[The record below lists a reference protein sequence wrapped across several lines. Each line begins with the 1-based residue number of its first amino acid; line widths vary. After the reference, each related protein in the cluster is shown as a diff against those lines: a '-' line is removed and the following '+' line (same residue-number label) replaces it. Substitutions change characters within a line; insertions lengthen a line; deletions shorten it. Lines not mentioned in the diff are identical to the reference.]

1 MTDLRATLE
10 RTLGDIY
17 SFERELVGGGMS
29 RVFVAIDRSL
39 GREIIVKVLS
49 TEVAADLS
57 VERFRREIHLAAKLQ
72 HPHIV
77 PLLSAGEVNGAPYF
91 TMPFVEGESLRARL
105 SRVGELPVPDVVRIL
120 REVASALSYA
130 HKHGVAH
137 RDIKPDN
144 VMLTDEFALVT
155 DFGVAKALTES
166 SKGPGAATLTG
177 LGVTLGTPAYMAPEQ
192 ATADPSIDHRADLYA
207 VGVMAYEMLTGS
219 LPFAGRSMQATL
231 VAHAIEKP
239 EPIERRRPA
248 IPQALAVL
256 IMRCLEKHPAD
267 RPQSAAEL
275 LTTLDA
281 LQTDHGMS
289 AQSAATWRR
298 NIGIAAAVA
307 GVIVVAVAVIYVMAN
322 RRDLAGGA
330 QPVTQLR
337 SVAVLPL
344 SNVGG
349 DAKDEY
355 FSDGMTDELAN
366 ALSKLPGLR
375 VASRTS
381 AYAFKGK
388 KDADV
393 GEIGRK
399 LHVQAILEGTVRR
412 SGDRLRVG
420 AQLTNVSDG
429 FAIWSDTYE
438 RRTSDIFAVQD
449 DIARAIATALKLKLG
464 DSAADLAST
473 SHGTESV
480 DAYDSFLR
488 GRYLWNR
495 RGAANLRRALAYF
508 EESIARDPRFA
519 RAYAGLAIT
528 YAILPEYTDAVPRDA
543 LAKTRS
549 AATRALALDS
559 TLAEAHTALGLA
571 AVHAWDFRAGE
582 AEYQKAIALDPQ
594 YPTAHQW
601 YGELLYHT
609 GRMDSS
615 FVEIRRA
622 LALDPLAPIPPL
634 ALGYALTLA
643 GRYEDAIKQFS
654 TADEFAPGLGLTRE
668 LLADAHLQMGQTEKA
683 VEELEEAARLDN
695 ETLSTKGRL
704 CHGYGIAGRTDDA
717 RKLLKEIEVRAE
729 KERASWVPR
738 AICHLGLGDRSTA
751 LDDMEAAVK
760 NHELAVFTAY
770 SPLLDR
776 TWDPVR
782 SDPRWDRILRSAN
795 LGDYIAQA
803 LTSRHLATPQI
814 GHPQN

>member
-10 RTLGDIY
+10 RTLGDTY
-17 SFERELVGGGMS
+17 RFERELGGGGMS
-29 RVFVAIDRSL
+29 RVFLAIDRTL

-49 TEVAADLS
+49 SEVAADLS

-77 PLLSAGEVNGAPYF
+77 PLLSAGEVDGAPYF

-105 SRVGELPVPDVVRIL
+105 SRVGALPVPEVVRIL
-120 REVASALSYA
+120 REVVSALGYA

-144 VMLTDEFALVT
+144 IMLTDEFALVT

-166 SKGPGAATLTG
+166 SIGPGAATLTG

-192 ATADPSIDHRADLYA
+192 VTADPSIDHRADIYA
-207 VGVMAYEMLTGS
+207 VGVMGYEMLTGS
-219 LPFAGRSMQATL
+219 LPFGGRSMQATL
-231 VAHAIEKP
+231 VAHAVEKP
-239 EPIERRRPA
+239 EPVERRRPG
-248 IPQALAVL
+248 IPHSLAGM

-267 RPQSAAEL
+267 RPQSATEL

-281 LQTDHGMS
+281 VPVDRGMS
-289 AQSAATWRR
+289 AGSSAAKRR
-298 NIGIAAAVA
+298 NVTIAAAATVVVLVA
-307 GVIVVAVAVIYVMAN
+307 GVIYATGN
-322 RRDLAGGA
+322 RRDRTGSG
-330 QPVTQLR
+330 PPPTQLR

-349 DAKDEY
+349 DPKDEY

-381 AYAFKGK
+381 AYAFKGR

-393 GEIGRK
+393 GDIGRK
-399 LHVQAILEGTVRR
+399 LHVQAILEGAVRR

-429 FAIWSDTYE
+429 LAVWSDTYE
-438 RRTSDIFAVQD
+438 RSTNDIFAVQD

-464 DSAADLAST
+464 VSAAELSST
-473 SHGTESV
+473 AHGTDNV

-495 RGAANLRRALAYF
+495 RGAANLRRALAHF

-528 YAILPEYTDAVPRDA
+528 YAILPEYTDSAPRDG
-543 LAKTRS
+543 LARTRS
-549 AATRALALDS
+549 AASRALALDS

-582 AEYQKAIALDPQ
+582 AEYKKAIALEPE

-609 GRMDSS
+609 GRIDSS

-622 LALDPLAPIPPL
+622 LALDPLAPIPYL
-634 ALGYALTLA
+634 ALGYALTQA
-643 GRYEDAIKQFS
+643 GRYEDGLEQYSKA
-654 TADEFAPGLGLTRE
+654 EELAPGLGLTRI
-668 LLADAHLQMGQTEKA
+668 LVADARLLMGQTQKA
-683 VEELEEAARLDN
+683 IEELEEASRTDS
-695 ETLSTKGRL
+695 ETLLTKGKL
-704 CHGYGIAGRTDDA
+704 CHAYGVAGRTDDA
-717 RKLLKEIEVRAE
+717 RKLLKEIEARARN
-729 KERASWVPR
+729 ERAAWVSL

-751 LDDMEAAVK
+751 LDDMEVAVK
-760 NHELAVFTAY
+760 NHDIAVFTAY
-770 SPLLDR
+770 SPLLDK

-782 SDPRWDRILRSAN
+782 SDPRWDRILRAAN
-795 LGDYIAQA
+795 LSDYIDPAHK
-803 LTSRHLATPQI
+803 R
-814 GHPQN
+814 